1 MDRSSLRNKP
11 LLAALLG
18 IAVTGLG
25 HLYLRRWLR
34 ALGWMGATV
43 AASALLIPDTTR
55 SAISP
60 GTLNNSLMIF
70 PVILISAVSALDA
83 YLIARAKQLAAR
95 NKWIGT
101 NEDITTQAFGT
112 EKDGTTATC
121 PGCGKSVDPDLSF
134 CHWCTT
140 EFESVDDTEV

>member
-34 ALGWMGATV
+34 ALSWMGVTV
-43 AASALLIPDTTR
+43 AASVLLVPDTTR
-55 SAISP
+55 SAISS
-60 GTLNNSLMIF
+60 GTFNDSLMIF

-83 YLIARAKQLAAR
+83 YLIARAKRLVAR
-95 NKWIGT
+95 NRWVGT
-101 NEDITTQAFGT
+101 NEEMTPQEFGT
-112 EKDGTTATC
+112 EKNGTTATC

-140 EFESVDDTEV
+140 EFEGADDTEV